1 MEGIMQQA
9 VKGFAR
15 SLHKNGCTAGTIS
28 SYGYLLEQWEQ
39 WLKTRGEAWNEVSL
53 DTIED
58 FLEEYAEN
66 HSRTSTA
73 LFGTCLR
80 SFYSWAERRNY
91 VEVSP
96 AHHLPPL
103 KRDRPLPR
111 YLQDWQVRLLLERL
125 DQPPADLSEY
135 QAEEWQRN
143 RLIVLTLLY
152 TGIRLAECASL
163 RWEMFDFD
171 ARTVKVLGKGNR
183 ERTIPLHPRLY
194 DELIAWKRGAT
205 SGPLF
210 MGRKGYPLADEGIS
224 QMFRSFVVGKLGI
237 PCTAHQL
244 RHTCATKLRRNKAD
258 LREIQSILGH
268 ANLNTTAIYTAVYD
282 EEKQAAIAKL
292 PADW

>member
-1 MEGIMQQA
+1 MQHA

-15 SLHKNGCTAGTIS
+15 SLHKDGCTANTIT
-28 SYGYLLEQWEQ
+28 SYGYLLDQWEH
-39 WLKTRGEAWNEVSL
+39 WLSKQGKVWNEVSL
-53 DTIED
+53 ETIED
-58 FLEEYAEN
+58 FLEEYAES

-80 SFYSWAERRNY
+80 SFYSWAERRKH

-111 YLQDWQVRLLLERL
+111 YLQDWQVRLLLQRL
-125 DQPPADLSEY
+125 DNPPADLSE
-135 QAEEWQRN
+135 QQSEEWQRN
-143 RLIVLTLLY
+143 RLIILTFLY

-171 ARTVKVLGKGNR
+171 ARIVKILGKGNR

-194 DELIAWKRGAT
+194 DELIAWKQDAT

-210 MGRKGYPLADEGIS
+210 ISRRGYPLTTEGIS
-224 QMFRSFVVGKLGI
+224 QMFRTFVVGKLGI
-237 PCTAHQL
+237 ACSAHQL
-244 RHTCATKLRRNKAD
+244 RHTCATKLRRSKAD

-282 EEKQAAIAKL
+282 EEKQQAIARL
-292 PADW
+292 PSDW